1 MRRVSIGISLLMLM
15 PAITQA
21 DYDVPLDYRVQ
32 FSPYA
37 FSYHSNGLV
46 PGGFRYNPYAFSR
59 STSGLVF
66 KGVRYNPYAFNYA
79 DTGLIVDYYYW
90 WPMPCYVPCP
100 QQQVYRERDNIPAS
114 YNGNTPPPSSNVRPS
129 YSYSM
134 SRTVQ
139 QGTTNGVSAP
149 AAKPEQTGH
158 DDPLIVIK
166 QHLRDRGFSNVSI
179 NRILRVDGKLVSADF
194 LLQDQNLLIKY
205 WDLRQIES
213 MDAKADLKQKML
225 EKYRKDW
232 AIYAE
237 QYKQSGGKIYT
248 VEVSDR
254 EGITLVLDSC
264 SELAPGNG
272 TASTQTL
279 YARE

>member
-37 FSYHSNGLV
+37 FSYHSTGLV
-46 PGGFRYNPYAFSR
+46 PGGFRYNPYAFNR

-79 DTGLIVDYYYW
+79 NTGLILDYYYW
-90 WPMPCYVPCP
+90 WPAPYCVPCP
-100 QQQVYRERDNIPAS
+100 QRQTYGDSGNAPAS
-114 YNGNTPPPSSNVRPS
+114 RNGSTSPPGWNVRPS
-129 YSYSM
+129 YSYSIT
-134 SRTVQ
+134 RTVPE
-139 QGTTNGVSAP
+139 GEANGVSAP
-149 AAKPEQTGH
+149 APKPEQTGR
-158 DDPLIVIK
+158 DDPLMIIK
-166 QHLRDRGFSNVSI
+166 QHLRDRGFSNMSI

-194 LLQDQNLLIKY
+194 LLQEQNLLIKY

-213 MDAKADLKQKML
+213 PDAKADLKQRMV

-232 AIYAE
+232 ATYAE
-237 QYKQSGGKIYT
+237 QYKLGGGTIYT

-254 EGITLVLDSC
+254 EEIKLVLESC
-264 SELAPGNG
+264 RDLAPRNG
-272 TASTQTL
+272 TASAQTL